1 MNSSKAQMIAAMR
14 GPLMLI
20 TLGVL
25 FLLDYSGGY
34 PFYKTFPV
42 LLIVFGV
49 LKLLER
55 LAAQWDSPGQ
65 TPAGKEAL

>member
-1 MNSSKAQMIAAMR
+1 MSSTKTQILTAVR

-25 FLLDYSGGY
+25 FLVDYFGPY

-49 LKLLER
+49 LKLIER
-55 LAAQWDSPGQ
+55 LVAQVEAGAEA
-65 TPAGKEAL
+65 TPARGRS